1 MNYVT
6 DEQWKKS
13 LVRGGTFLDVRSPVE
28 FSEGSI
34 PESQNIPL
42 LDNDQRQ
49 QVGLCYKEQGQDAA
63 IDLGYKLVSGSDR
76 ENKIKAWRSFLE
88 NNPGSILFCFRGGKR
103 SEITQTWLK
112 ESGIEAQRIDGG
124 YKKIRNY
131 LLSSIDELSPRLPFH
146 VITGLTG
153 SGKTEFIRSLSSDIP
168 IVDLEKLSNHRGSSF
183 GQEVSPQ
190 TPQATFENHLAV
202 RLLKLQDSPKI
213 WIEDES
219 RTIGRNCLPDSF
231 FRAHQNAPLYY
242 LHASIEER
250 SARLYREYVLD
261 LYDQLL
267 PKYGAQTWVELEQR
281 HKRSLLHIKNR
292 LGGSK
297 TSEIESLIS
306 KAFSSNTL
314 NDPGAHVDWITSLL
328 TDYYDKLYNH
338 HIEKN
343 KHRIRFEG
351 QAHELKIK
359 MTSP

>member
-6 DEQWKKS
+6 DAEWMES
-13 LVRGGTFLDVRSPVE
+13 LVCGGSFLDVRAPIE
-28 FSEGSI
+28 FGDGSI

-49 QVGLCYKEQGQDAA
+49 QVGICYKEQGQDSA

-76 ENKIKAWRSFLE
+76 ENKMRAWQNYIE

-103 SEITQTWLK
+103 SEITQAWLK
-112 ESGIEAQRIDGG
+112 ETGVDILRVEGG

-131 LLSSIDELSPRLPFH
+131 LLSTIDELSPRLPLH

-153 SGKTEFIRSLSSDIP
+153 SGKTEFLRSLSADIP
-168 IVDLEKLSNHRGSSF
+168 VIDLEKISNHRGSSF
-183 GQEVSPQ
+183 GQEVTPQ
-190 TPQATFENHLAV
+190 TPQATFENHLGV
-202 RLLKLQDSPKI
+202 NLLKLRDFPRI
-213 WIEDES
+213 WVEDES
-219 RTIGRNCLPDSF
+219 RAIGKNYLPDSF
-231 FRAHQNAPLYY
+231 FRSHQKAPLYY
-242 LHASIEER
+242 LQTSIEER
-250 SARLYREYVLD
+250 SERLYREYVVD
-261 LYDQLL
+261 LYNQLL
-267 PKYGAQTWVELEQR
+267 PKFGEQTWLELEQR
-281 HKRSLLHIKNR
+281 HKRSLFHIKNR
-292 LGGSK
+292 LGGAK
-297 TSEIESLIS
+297 TSEIDSLIS

-314 NDPGAHVDWITSLL
+314 TDPNAHFDWITALL

-343 KHRIRFEG
+343 KHRIRFQG